1 MREHSVHDHVW
12 QLGGLLQG
20 ALREIASRHPSLAI
34 RIGGMPS
41 APSLTFQ
48 LGELSASAK
57 ALCVRGMLA
66 RGFLFSSQLY
76 VMWPH
81 TEAHVGALTEALDS
95 VLGEISRLHESGSLR
110 EEAGVAEIST
120 GFARLV

>member
-1 MREHSVHDHVW
+1 MQEHSVHDHVW
-12 QLGGLLQG
+12 RLGGVLQA
-20 ALREIASRHPSLAI
+20 ALRELAVRHPSLAI
-34 RIGGMPS
+34 KIGGMPS
-41 APSLTFQ
+41 APSLAFQ
-48 LGELSASAK
+48 LGELAVAAK
-57 ALCVRGMLA
+57 ALCIRGMLA

-81 TEAHVGALTEALDS
+81 TQEHVGALTVALDS
-95 VLGEISRLHESGSLR
+95 VLGEVSRLHESGRLR